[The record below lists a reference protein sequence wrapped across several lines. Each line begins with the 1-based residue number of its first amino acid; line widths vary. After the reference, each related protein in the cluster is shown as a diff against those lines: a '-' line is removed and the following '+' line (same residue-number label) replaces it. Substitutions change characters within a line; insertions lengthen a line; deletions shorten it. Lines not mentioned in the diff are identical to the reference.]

1 LSAGGT
7 GSDDM
12 RQFNYYAGGG
22 GPPNLEEFTEQD
34 ILKLEAEVEELLRN
48 RFKEQG
54 HQQDPN
60 VVNIAAA
67 DAFRVA
73 KSAQVGVRP
82 HKQGNLI

>member
-22 GPPNLEEFTEQD
+22 GAPNLEEFTEQD

-48 RFKEQG
+48 RFKE
-54 HQQDPN
+54 
-60 VVNIAAA
+60 
-67 DAFRVA
+67 
-73 KSAQVGVRP
+73 
-82 HKQGNLI
+82 